1 LLTSLMIYSEVII
14 VGGGPAGS
22 TCAWK
27 LRRSGIECLILD
39 KEEFPRPKLCAGWIT
54 PQVVEDL
61 QIDLKSYPHSLIP
74 FDKIQVTIF
83 GIRLGI
89 KNRQYSIRR
98 YEFDDWLLKRSGVP
112 FHRHQVINIRQ
123 ENGFYIIDD
132 RFRCRYLIGAGGS
145 FCPVYRTFFE
155 PINPRA
161 KANRIIALEEEF
173 KYAFE
178 EKDCHLW
185 FFEKKLPGYSWYV
198 PKGGGYLNVGIGGSL
213 ERLKSRNKTIKDHW
227 SRFIQKLKDLSLIRE
242 YNFNPKGYVYYLRG
256 NINEGQVGNAFMV
269 GDAAGLA
276 TKDLGEGIG
285 PAVKSGLLAADAII
299 HGKKYDLNM
308 IRKYSIPQ
316 ILASILK
323 GGERRV

>member
-1 LLTSLMIYSEVII
+1 MIYSEVII

-39 KEEFPRPKLCAGWIT
+39 KEEFPRHKLCAGWIT
-54 PQVVEDL
+54 PKVVKDL
-61 QIDLKSYPHSLIP
+61 EIDFNDYPHGLVSI
-74 FDKIQVTIF
+74 DKIYVNIF
-83 GIRLGI
+83 GVKLKI
-89 KNRQYSIRR
+89 KTHQYSIRR
-98 YEFDDWLLKRSGVP
+98 YEFDDWLLKRAGVP
-112 FHRHQVINIRQ
+112 VYTHYIENIRK
-123 ENGFYIIDD
+123 ENDRYIIDD
-132 RFRCRYLIGAGGS
+132 RFCCRYLIGAGGT

-161 KANRIIALEEEF
+161 KANRIVALEEEF

-185 FFEKKLPGYSWYV
+185 FFENKLPGYSWYV
-198 PKGGGYLNVGIGGSL
+198 PKGNGYLNIGVGGISEGLRSPG
-213 ERLKSRNKTIKDHW
+213 KTIQNHW
-227 SRFIQKLKDLSLIRE
+227 NRFVQKLSDLSLVKE
-242 YNFNPKGYVYYLRG
+242 YNFNPKGCLYYLRDG
-256 NINEGQVGNAFMV
+256 IKDVQIGNAFV
-269 GDAAGLA
+269 IGDAAGLA
-276 TKDLGEGIG
+276 TRDLGVGIG

-299 HGKKYDLNM
+299 NGKKYDASV
-308 IRKYSIPQ
+308 IKKYSIPQ